1 MAAEADGVH
10 RQPPGIL
17 PVPAFEKCCEQT
29 SRTLYVKSRLPAWN
43 EKICKYNRF
52 VLFFAG
58 PDGQWRHEGNSLFS
72 SAFFFFW
79 EGGHDIFLFISVPL
93 AESGS
98 IKTPDFP
105 SDTNRIFQPEPRWKS
120 DFHS

>member
-1 MAAEADGVH
+1 MAAAEADGVH

-17 PVPAFEKCCEQT
+17 PVPAFQKCCERT

-43 EKICKYNRF
+43 EK
-52 VLFFAG
+52 FASTIASSCSLQ
-58 PDGQWRHEGNSLFS
+58 GQMDNGGTKGTPFS
-72 SAFFFFW
+72 PPPFFW

-93 AESGS
+93 AVSGS
-98 IKTPDFP
+98 IKTLDFH